1 MVNDDASMTMEESS
15 VAGEPTGT
23 GVSLVARSG
32 GDRVRR
38 GIDIVVALLGLLCS
52 GPCMLAIALLIRIDS
67 RGPALFWQTRLG
79 RGATPF
85 KFVKF
90 RTLCIDAR
98 LRFPELYAYQ
108 YTDAEL
114 EQLPFKQ
121 PDDPRVTHVGRWL
134 RRSSLD
140 ELPNLWN
147 VLRGDMTLVGPRPEI
162 PEMLQYYH
170 GDMLEVFRVRPGV
183 TGAAQ
188 VYGRARLN
196 IAASI
201 RIDVDYLRQRT
212 LKSDL
217 RIIART
223 VLVVLRREGAV

>member
-1 MVNDDASMTMEESS
+1 MEESS